1 MFNAERSVGG
11 NFDRAVTR
19 RAEFLL
25 LRIRF
30 EGKRVESL
38 IGIRRVEMHEIK
50 KESRAERERE
60 LELEIKTHI

>member
-30 EGKRVESL
+30 EGKGVESL
-38 IGIRRVEMHEIK
+38 IVIRRVEMNEIQ
-50 KESRAERERE
+50 KESRAERAH
-60 LELEIKTHI
+60 ELEIKTHI